1 MRMKLNKS
9 SQLVLVSAAGILAA
23 TLVTAC
29 SQITETKT
37 IDFVYVASSK
47 AAGADNYGEIN
58 IFEINSDSGKMRQIP
73 ASPVPSGGRYPISEA
88 VSTDYSNLFVAN
100 HDDNSIVQFAI
111 GTDGKLYAYNTVN
124 TPGVFPVS
132 IATSKDN
139 LFVVDTYQPLPSCS
153 VAAPCSGSI
162 AVFPLA
168 PASGSTQIVMGAAAT
183 NVNVSGQYWPLTL
196 AATPADV
203 IVPTGVAVQPSGKF
217 VFVTAYDST
226 VTPHLGYVFA
236 FSVGVKGVL
245 TPVAGSPF
253 AAGAQPSAIASDP
266 TGNYVY
272 ATDYVRNQVLGFSVS
287 AAGALAT
294 LSGSPYPAGTAPAA
308 LAIDQA
314 YNYAFVVNS
323 TDSSI
328 TVYSRNAGVLT
339 RLGNY
344 SVGLQPVAI
353 GVDPSTQRFIFTA
366 NFLGNNVSG
375 YQLQKA
381 DGSLLLSQGTPFPSN
396 NQPTAVAAIP
406 HNGTGGGIQ

>member
-9 SQLVLVSAAGILAA
+9 SQLVLVSAAGLLAA

-37 IDFVYVASSK
+37 VDFVYVASSK
-47 AAGADNYGEIN
+47 AAGPDNYGEIN
-58 IFEINSDSGKMRQIP
+58 IFEINSNSGTMRQIP

-88 VSTDYSNLFVAN
+88 VTTDYANLFVAN
-100 HDDNSIVQFAI
+100 QDDNSIVQFVI
-111 GTDGKLYAYNTVN
+111 GTDGKLYSFNTVN
-124 TPGVFPVS
+124 TPGIFPVA
-132 IATSKDN
+132 IATSAAN
-139 LFVVDTYQPLPSCS
+139 LFVIDTYQPLPSCS
-153 VAAPCSGSI
+153 PAAPCSGSI
-162 AVFPLA
+162 AVFPLTVGNSTTPTA
-168 PASGSTQIVMGAAAT
+168 IGSAA
-183 NVNVSGQYWPLTL
+183 VNTSISAQYWPL
-196 AATPADV
+196 AVAGKASDV

-217 VFVTAYDST
+217 VFVSAYDST
-226 VTPHLGYVFA
+226 VTPYLGYIFA
-236 FSVGVKGVL
+236 FSVGTGGVL
-245 TPVAGSPF
+245 TAVSGSPF
-253 AAGAQPSAIASDP
+253 AAGAQPSAIASDAS
-266 TGNYVY
+266 GNFIY
-272 ATDYVRNQVLGFSVS
+272 APDYARNQVMGFSV
-287 AAGALAT
+287 ANGVLT
-294 LSGSPYPAGTAPAA
+294 PLGGSPYPAGTSPAA
-308 LAIDQA
+308 IAVDQA
-314 YNYAFVVNS
+314 YNYAFVANS

-328 TVYSRNAGVLT
+328 TAYSMSSGVLT

-353 GVDPSTQRFIFTA
+353 GIDPSTQRYVFTA